1 MFSSDFTFLMS
12 HQVIITI
19 EGFTLTS
26 GFIAKEL
33 TILYDDL
40 RYQHFHIAKPKNF
53 HPTDQEL
60 RTIRYTSKF
69 LNQLY
74 LDDDN
79 LLPYS
84 TINDILRQM
93 SSHKIYV
100 AGHTAHKFITTYLPT
115 TEVIDLC
122 KNYKF
127 TYPLKLPYIECF
139 KQHTPRYCSLA
150 KAKYIYKFMEDY
162 YMEFD
167 C

>member
-1 MFSSDFTFLMS
+1 MS
-12 HQVIITI
+12 HQVIIAL
-19 EGFTLTS
+19 EGFTLPS

-33 TILYDDL
+33 TILDDNL
-40 RYQHFHIAKPKNF
+40 TYQHFHFTKPEDF
-53 HPTDQEL
+53 HPTAQDL
-60 RTIRYTSKF
+60 RTIKYTSEV
-69 LNQLY
+69 LSQLY
-74 LDDDN
+74 LDDN
-79 LLPYS
+79 SLLPYS
-84 TINDILRQM
+84 TINTILRQM

-122 KNYKF
+122 KKYKF

-139 KQHTPRYCSLA
+139 KLHTPRYCSLA

-167 C
+167 F